1 MANRSPCISKGCS
14 ACCRETTMPITRAEA
29 ARLSRRTGMKINQF
43 TWENKGILT
52 LMNNDLTKA
61 CMFLLT
67 DSSEKYAE
75 GICSVYDIR
84 PRGCQIYP
92 FVLDENDNAI
102 IDSSCTFRDEFPK
115 PFEDDTI
122 SLLSLEEKLMQGE

>member
-1 MANRSPCISKGCS
+1 
-14 ACCRETTMPITRAEA
+14 MPITRAEA